1 MMMMMFVYFDV
12 ASDLMKTYA
21 KACIL
26 CEVVYTNP
34 SQDGELAVVECASF
48 DVVVGSHHSSWCDR

>member
-1 MMMMMFVYFDV
+1 
-12 ASDLMKTYA
+12 MKTYA

-34 SQDGELAVVECASF
+34 SHDGELT
-48 DVVVGSHHSSWCDR
+48 VVVLHPLLMWWYDDTIVAGALVSMNTLAGRLNL